1 MKIGFVYR
9 INKLPID
16 YRACFL
22 SLIKEAIN
30 RSDPSLY
37 REFYQAANR
46 ETKPF
51 CFSIYLKSFKINN
64 NILLIEDDVTLY
76 ISSPDLLEDVNAIG
90 IKIYNGLLNIK
101 NFPFPLGQILKQ
113 VNIFP
118 IREKDKGWFAK
129 GEACFKTMSPIII
142 VAGKNKTPVL
152 HPKTFNKDKSLITQK
167 DRITLD
173 EFVFLQELNFSLKPY
188 ISQEVEFI
196 PVSLRK
202 EVIKHSIGE
211 HLQDVIQEPIKLIG
225 FSGRFILRGTPDDLY
240 KIYKL
245 GLGFR
250 RNQGFGMVDV
260 V

>member
-1 MKIGFVYR
+1 MRIGFVYR
-9 INKLPID
+9 IDKLPVD
-16 YRACFL
+16 YRTCFL

-37 REFYQAANR
+37 QEFYQTDNR
-46 ETKPF
+46 KTKPF
-51 CFSIYLKSFKINN
+51 CFSVYLKSFKINN
-64 NILLIEDDVTLY
+64 NILLLEDNITLY
-76 ISSPDLLEDVNAIG
+76 ISSTDLLEDVNAIG

-113 VNIFP
+113 INIFP
-118 IREKDKGWFAK
+118 IKEKDKGCFAN

-142 VAGKNKTPVL
+142 VASKDKRPVL
-152 HPKTFNKDKSLITQK
+152 HPETRNKDGSQITQK
-167 DRITLD
+167 DGITTD
-173 EFVFLQELNFSLKPY
+173 EFVFSQELNFSLKPY
-188 ISQEVEFI
+188 ILQEVKFI

-202 EVIKHSIGE
+202 EVVKHSVGE
-211 HLQDVIQEPIKLIG
+211 HLRDVIHEPLKLIG